1 MVHGK
6 KKIVSIENNP
16 LHCENLIELLKI
28 EFWYNGW
35 YGEGV
40 YKTFVFILLFIIKK
54 GINKILDW
62 YWLDITLERWRY
74 QQVR

>member
-1 MVHGK
+1 MLNSNVEDKVKGSNYGSWL

-40 YKTFVFILLFIIKK
+40 YKTFVFILLFII
-54 GINKILDW
+54 
-62 YWLDITLERWRY
+62 YF
-74 QQVR
+74 V

>member
-1 MVHGK
+1 MLNSNVEDKVKGSNYGSWL

-16 LHCENLIELLKI
+16 LHCENLNELLKI

-40 YKTFVFILLFIIKK
+40 YKTFVFIWLFII
-54 GINKILDW
+54 
-62 YWLDITLERWRY
+62 YF
-74 QQVR
+74 V

>member
-1 MVHGK
+1 MLNSNVEDKVKGSNYGSWL

-35 YGEGV
+35 YGEGI
-40 YKTFVFILLFIIKK
+40 YKTFVFIWLFII
-54 GINKILDW
+54 
-62 YWLDITLERWRY
+62 YF
-74 QQVR
+74 V

>member
-6 KKIVSIENNP
+6 NKIVSIENNP
-16 LHCENLIELLKI
+16 LHCENLNELLKI

-40 YKTFVFILLFIIKK
+40 YKTFVFILLFII
-54 GINKILDW
+54 
-62 YWLDITLERWRY
+62 YF
-74 QQVR
+74 V

>member
-1 MVHGK
+1 MLNSNVEDKVKGSNYGSWL

-40 YKTFVFILLFIIKK
+40 YETFVFILLFII
-54 GINKILDW
+54 
-62 YWLDITLERWRY
+62 YF
-74 QQVR
+74 V

>member
-1 MVHGK
+1 MLNSNVEDKVKGSNYGSWF

-40 YKTFVFILLFIIKK
+40 YKTFVFILLFII
-54 GINKILDW
+54 
-62 YWLDITLERWRY
+62 YF
-74 QQVR
+74 V

>member
-1 MVHGK
+1 MLNSNVEDKVKGSNYGSWL

-40 YKTFVFILLFIIKK
+40 YKTFVFIWLFII
-54 GINKILDW
+54 
-62 YWLDITLERWRY
+62 YF
-74 QQVR
+74 V

>member
-1 MVHGK
+1 MLNSNVEDKVKGSNYGSL

-40 YKTFVFILLFIIKK
+40 YKTFVFILLFII
-54 GINKILDW
+54 
-62 YWLDITLERWRY
+62 YF
-74 QQVR
+74 V

>member
-1 MVHGK
+1 MLNSNVEDKVKGSNYGSWL
-6 KKIVSIENNP
+6 KKIVSIENNFYP

-40 YKTFVFILLFIIKK
+40 YKTFVFILLFII
-54 GINKILDW
+54 
-62 YWLDITLERWRY
+62 YF
-74 QQVR
+74 V